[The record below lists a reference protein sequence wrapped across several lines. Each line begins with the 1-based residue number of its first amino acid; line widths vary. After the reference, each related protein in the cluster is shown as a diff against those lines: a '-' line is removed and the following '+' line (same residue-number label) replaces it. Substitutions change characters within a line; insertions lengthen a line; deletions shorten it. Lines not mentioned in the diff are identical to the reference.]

1 MLHSQLGSCSSC
13 RCDLLKMH
21 SVSQMSIFFNVVNV
35 QYVISATRSI
45 VIKTL
50 KAKNIKSLMGVRSSV
65 GSWEFCFGY
74 AILSNIVQAE
84 IRFHR
89 GAQVLKFYFMLSHVY
104 LNMFI

>member
-1 MLHSQLGSCSSC
+1 
-13 RCDLLKMH
+13 
-21 SVSQMSIFFNVVNV
+21 
-35 QYVISATRSI
+35 
-45 VIKTL
+45 
-50 KAKNIKSLMGVRSSV
+50 MGVRSSV

-74 AILSNIVQAE
+74 AILSNIIQAE